1 MFDGIWSLFA
11 SRGSE
16 ARRLGYGAGGY
27 AAAIVLVLAATLLHL
42 EFLQFVG
49 RSFGFITF
57 YPAVMLAALYGGFW
71 TGVLA
76 TLLSAASADYFFMEP
91 AYSFVISSP
100 EDVTALSIF
109 IAFNVMASWIA
120 GRLQQTSDRLRRTE
134 ANQRDE
140 LNRRVAERTAQL
152 RESEARLQAIV
163 GTAIDAIIVI
173 DDAGQVQSINAAGEH
188 IFGYTAGEVIGKNI
202 SMLMPEPNRIAHD
215 NYLRAYRRTG
225 NAKIIGIGRE
235 VDGRRKDGSTFAADL
250 SVAEWRVADKRYF
263 TGTIRDITERK
274 KAEGRIRESEERLR
288 LFIQN
293 APASIA
299 QFDRRMRYVAVSRRW
314 LEDYGRTDG
323 VIGRSHY
330 EVFPEIPET
339 WKEVHR
345 RSLAGET
352 MRSEGDRFERADGRV
367 QWVKWET
374 LPWRDVT
381 GEIGGI
387 LVATEDI
394 TERKRNE
401 EQIGLLMREVNHRA
415 KNMLAVVLA
424 VARQTLA
431 STPQEFIS
439 RFAERIM
446 ALSASQDLLVKNEW
460 TGVPIEELVRS
471 QLAHFSDLIGTR
483 IELRGPSLFI
493 SASAAQTIGMA
504 LHELGTNAGK
514 YGALS
519 GSDGRLQIEWNRECG
534 EDGQE
539 TFVMGWRERG
549 GPAVAAPAERGFGS
563 TVISHVAMESLNGE
577 VDLHFAPEGL
587 SWRLECPLCEVID
600 RSR

>member
-1 MFDGIWSLFA
+1 MFNRISSLVA
-11 SRGSE
+11 SRASE
-16 ARRLGYGAGGY
+16 ARPQDYGAGGY
-27 AAAIVLVLAATLLHL
+27 IAAIALVLAAALLRL
-42 EFLQFVG
+42 EFLPFLGMGFTFV
-49 RSFGFITF
+49 TF
-57 YPAVMLAALYGGFW
+57 YPAVMLAALYGGFRA
-71 TGVLA
+71 GVLA
-76 TLLSAASADYFFMEP
+76 TLLSALVADYFWIEL
-91 AYSFVISSP
+91 AYSFVP
-100 EDVTALSIF
+100 ANLGGWTGLSIF
-109 IAFNVMASWIA
+109 VAFNVLVSGVA
-120 GRLQQTSDRLRRTE
+120 GRLQQTSDRLRQVE
-134 ANQRDE
+134 ASQRDE
-140 LNRRVAERTAQL
+140 LNRLVAERTAQL

-163 GTAIDAIIVI
+163 GTAVDAIIVI
-173 DDAGQVQSINAAGEH
+173 DEAGQVQSINAAGEQ
-188 IFGYTAGEVIGKNI
+188 IFGYMAEEVIGKNVA
-202 SMLMPEPNRIAHD
+202 MLMPEPNRPAHD
-215 NYLRAYRRTG
+215 NYLQAYRRTG
-225 NAKIIGIGRE
+225 NTKIIGIGRE
-235 VDGRRKDGSTFAADL
+235 VEGRRKDGSMFAADL
-250 SVAEWRVADKRYF
+250 AVAEWRVADKRYF

-415 KNMLAVVLA
+415 KNMLAVVMA

-439 RFAERIM
+439 RFAERIK

-460 TGVPIEELVRS
+460 RGVPIEELVRS

-483 IELRGPSLFI
+483 IELHGPSLFI

-519 GSDGRLQIEWNRECG
+519 NGDGQLQIEWNRECAEGG
-534 EDGQE
+534 EE
-539 TFVMGWRERG
+539 TFVMGWREHG

-563 TVISHVAMESLNGE
+563 TVISSVAMESLNGE
-577 VDLHFAPEGL
+577 VDLDFAPAGL
-587 SWRLECPLCEVID
+587 SWRLECPLGEVID